1 MSTASPVS
9 EPVSGLRQ
17 STSLPLIGAGALLLV
32 QIGLFATG
40 FLLLGDLAS
49 AVLVVVLLTASP
61 RLLSAEAVSATRA
74 LAVVAALP
82 VIALGLP
89 LRDGSLAAGTFVLAA
104 LTGGLW
110 LAASPVIGIN
120 RARAFS
126 PRRPLTQLP
135 VALTGVGLG
144 FLAYLAG
151 APRGWAPGASTFQ
164 MVLDGAALVCIAV
177 AEELIFRW
185 LLQASFQRLARR
197 SGLIA
202 TIAVT
207 SAVYAGS
214 GPPSLVVVM
223 AIAAVV
229 FAFGVDRSGSALGAL
244 GGRIGLVLAAG
255 FGGPLLIGAVG
266 LVVVHFPRWRGWQ
279 GTAALVIWLLLATVV
294 TVRGAKGRASRGGAV
309 R

>member
-1 MSTASPVS
+1 MSAAAPVTK
-9 EPVSGLRQ
+9 PAALRQ
-17 STSLPLIGAGALLLV
+17 STSLLLLGAGALLLV
-32 QIGLFATG
+32 QVGLFATG

-49 AVLVVVLLTASP
+49 AALVVVLLTAVP
-61 RLLSAEAVSATRA
+61 RSVSAASLGATRA

-89 LRDGSLAAGTFVLAA
+89 LRDGSVAGGDLVLAG

-110 LAASPVIGIN
+110 FAAAPVIGLN
-120 RARAFS
+120 RPRAFS

-135 VALTGVGLG
+135 VALAGVGLG

-151 APRGWAPGASTFQ
+151 APRGWAPGASTLQ
-164 MVLDGAALVCIAV
+164 MVLDGAALACVAV

-185 LLQASFQRLARR
+185 LLQPSFQRVARR
-197 SGLIA
+197 AGLLA

-207 SAVYAGS
+207 SAVYVGS

-223 AIAAVV
+223 AIAAVI
-229 FAFGVDRSGSALGAL
+229 FGFGVDRSGSALGAL

-266 LVVVHFPRWRGWQ
+266 IVVVHFPRWRGWE
-279 GTAALVIWLLLATVV
+279 GTVALVIWLLLATVI